1 MAKEQVE
8 GRHEMG
14 TINHWG
20 YFLLFSYLYLIQ
32 GVVSGFAATMPYI
45 YKELPDVSTMA
56 IFNSTNL
63 PFSFKFIIGTSS
75 PTQRPFS
82 KNTHLSCTESARPGL

>member
-1 MAKEQVE
+1 LAEVKDEDDHDIGE
-8 GRHEMG
+8 
-14 TINHWG
+14 INNWG

-45 YKELPDVSTMA
+45 YSQLPDYSTMA

-63 PFSFKFIIGTSS
+63 PFSFKFIIGT
-75 PTQRPFS
+75 PPL
-82 KNTHLSCTESARPGL
+82 N